1 MANTEIIAAPRK
13 TWTSV
18 LEMAQH
24 TDMSTG
30 EHIVSVAVV
39 AADYETKPYLAL
51 RLKLLEAVQ
60 SCYEDED
67 LKKIDSGK
75 DEVEEASADIELT
88 IAEVTYLD
96 LLLKVTSFKKALTL
110 KRDIWRAISNLYA
123 KHQKEKEASL

>member
-1 MANTEIIAAPRK
+1 MGDTEIITAPRK

-18 LEMAQH
+18 LEMAQQM
-24 TDMSTG
+24 DMSTG

-67 LKKIDSGK
+67 LKKIDSKGT
-75 DEVEEASADIELT
+75 EEEASADIALT

-96 LLLKVTSFKKALTL
+96 MLVKVTSFKGALTL
-110 KRDIWRAISNLYA
+110 KRDVWRAVSNLCA
-123 KHQKEKEASL
+123 KHQREKEAL